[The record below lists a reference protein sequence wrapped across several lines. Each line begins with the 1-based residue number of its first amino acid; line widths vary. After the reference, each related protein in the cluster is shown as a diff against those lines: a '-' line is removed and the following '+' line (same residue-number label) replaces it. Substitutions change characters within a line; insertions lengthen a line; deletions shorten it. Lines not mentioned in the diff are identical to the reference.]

1 MSAYVHP
8 TPPVGPSPSHPRAP
22 GERPR
27 GPVRRF
33 LETRGTVGGHR
44 VPYVEAAMRADDG
57 TLLAASY
64 LTGPRPDAPA
74 VLLAHGFAASRRKP
88 AYAYLADELSRYAH
102 VLSLD
107 LRGHGGSGGASTLG
121 DREALDIE
129 AGLRW
134 LRAYGHRWVCV
145 VGMSM
150 GGTSALHAGALLDG
164 RGPDALVVISAP
176 ARLHEVPRTE
186 PMRKLRGIWESP
198 VRRQGMRA
206 LVKVRVVPPAG
217 WTSPPHPEEAA
228 RSLEVPLLV
237 VHGVDDAY
245 FPIEDA
251 RSIAANAGGPVVL
264 WEEPAGFGHAEDG
277 VTGRFVARLGRAVE
291 SVHRDGR
298 FPASTDAGTDVGEE
312 LR

>member
-1 MSAYVHP
+1 VSVH
-8 TPPVGPSPSHPRAP
+8 VHLPSPSGHTGGAAPSHPRAP

-27 GPVRRF
+27 GPMRRF

-44 VPYVEAAMRADDG
+44 LEHVEAAMRADDG

-64 LTGPRPDAPA
+64 LTGPRPHAPA
-74 VLLAHGFAASRRKP
+74 VLLAHGFAAHRRKP

-145 VGMSM
+145 IGMSM

-164 RGPDALVVISAP
+164 RGPDAVVVVSAP

-186 PMRKLRGIWESP
+186 PMRKLRAVWESP
-198 VRRQGMRA
+198 VQRYGMRA
-206 LVKVRVVPPAG
+206 LVKVRVVAPSG

-228 RSLEVPLLV
+228 ASLSVPLLV

-277 VTGRFVARLGRAVE
+277 VTAGFVARLGRAVE
-291 SVHRDGR
+291 SAHRDGR
-298 FPASTDAGTDVGEE
+298 FPAADGAQEE
-312 LR
+312 QR